1 MSSLPLP
8 GNDVNF
14 AAMAITFLSPFKNR
28 VKRKARGMLR
38 HDYLV
43 PGGPYEEQWDWDA
56 FFIGMALA
64 SEDAADAVYVKNWA
78 LNYIENSRE
87 DGFTPGLVTP
97 DGPDKRLN
105 QMKPFLAQGCFFASR
120 FLNDTGWLAPQYDRL
135 KTIVLY
141 REQHGFFDTE
151 LGLGAWT
158 NSMESGADNNVAAL
172 DFPDGAVGAVDFN
185 CFLWMEYAAME
196 RLAKLLGRN
205 DDESFFTAKAAA
217 LKTAILTHL
226 WCEEDGTFYNIDFR
240 DRSFIRVVGYSSLH
254 PFWAGIASKEQSDR
268 FFPRYVF
275 NTEEMMSPYGIRTL
289 SKKDSRYNNVNMI
302 KPHSNWQGPLWPIA
316 TYIGVQA
323 MMNYGYQSEARSVA
337 ERIIWLCIEDI
348 KTSGGMHENYDAET
362 GLPLAAPDFVSWNLL
377 LLQILP
383 QIESQENP
391 FAMS

>member
-1 MSSLPLP
+1 MAVL
-8 GNDVNF
+8 
-14 AAMAITFLSPFKNR
+14 AAEFIAPFKTR
-28 VKRKARGMLR
+28 VKRQARGMLR

-43 PGGPYEEQWDWDA
+43 PGGPYDEQWDWDA

-64 SEDAADAVYVKNWA
+64 AEDPAEAVYLKNWA
-78 LNYIENSRE
+78 LNYIENSKE

-97 DGPDKRLN
+97 DGPDSRLN

-120 FLNDTGWLAPQYDRL
+120 FLQDTTWVQPHYDRL

-141 REQHGFFDTE
+141 REKHGFFDAE

-172 DFPDGAVGAVDFN
+172 DFPNGAVGAVDFN
-185 CFLWMEYAAME
+185 SFLWMEYSAMQQLAA
-196 RLAKLLGRN
+196 ALGLP
-205 DDESFFTAKAAA
+205 DDESFFATKASA
-217 LKTAILTHL
+217 LKQAILTHL

-254 PFWAGIASKEQSDR
+254 PFWAGIASQEQADL

-275 NTEEMMSPYGIRTL
+275 NPDELMSPYGIRTL
-289 SKKDSRYNNVNMI
+289 SKQDSRYNNVNMI
-302 KPHSNWQGPLWPIA
+302 KPHSNWQGPVWPIA
-316 TYIGVQA
+316 NYIAEQS
-323 MMNYGYQSEARSVA
+323 MLNYGFQSEARDVA
-337 ERIIWLCIEDI
+337 RRVIWLCVQDI

-377 LLQILP
+377 LLNILP
-383 QIESQENP
+383 QIEMQENP
-391 FAMS
+391 FRL